1 MVARVGGTCTHLTM
15 VSTGRHTNIF
25 LSANLACVAVNMP
38 PVPTKS
44 TAGVKLIGIAERA
57 MTAEPKALE
66 P

>member
-1 MVARVGGTCTHLTM
+1 M

-57 MTAEPKALE
+57 MTAEPEALE